1 MTCCFFLLEL
11 VEPPVIYTLSK
22 QGAQCAQVKRYN
34 KLSITILANP
44 QIFSINAKFKLPEKG
59 LIVASICNF
68 FLHTF

>member
-11 VEPPVIYTLSK
+11 VEPPVICTLSK

-44 QIFSINAKFKLPEKG
+44 QIFSINAKLNITQKG
-59 LIVASICNF
+59 LRIGSIC
-68 FLHTF
+68 

>member
-34 KLSITILANP
+34 KLSITILVNP
-44 QIFSINAKFKLPEKG
+44 KIFSKNAKLKLTQKG
-59 LIVASICNF
+59 LRIGSIHQF
-68 FLHTF
+68 

>member
-44 QIFSINAKFKLPEKG
+44 QIFSINAKLNITQKG
-59 LIVASICNF
+59 LRIGSIC
-68 FLHTF
+68 